1 MSIGA
6 FTGFLE
12 GLGDAKQRQTDRKD
26 RRSLL
31 AAYEKLQ
38 AGPSYGQPADG
49 QQGTGGAPT
58 FTYDGKI
65 GDRPAYAYGYFV
77 KNGVPAHVAAG
88 LVGNL
93 MQESGAEINPA
104 ASGDNGNAFGSGQWN
119 GPRMRA
125 YMGYA
130 KSKGVDPT
138 DFDTQ
143 LAYLMHEGQT
153 SEKGAWDAIM
163 ATKTPEEA
171 ALVASQRFW
180 RPGMPANE
188 RRQGY
193 ATSIYSKLN
202 NVAAPQA
209 ETAATET
216 EPTDWP
222 WFRKY
227 GKGSM

>member
-6 FTGFLE
+6 FTGFLQ
-12 GLGDAKQRQTDRKD
+12 GLGDAKQRDNDRKD
-26 RRSLL
+26 RGRLL
-31 AAYEKLQ
+31 DAYERMQ
-38 AGPSYGQPADG
+38 GSYGRGGDG
-49 QQGTGGAPT
+49 QPGQGTGGAPT

-65 GDRPAYAYGYFV
+65 GDRPSYAYGYFV
-77 KNGVPAHVAAG
+77 KKGVPAHVAAG

-119 GPRMRA
+119 GPRMRG

-130 KSKGVDPT
+130 KEKGVDPT

-143 LAYLMHEGQT
+143 LDYLMHEGQT

-180 RPGMPANE
+180 RPGTPYNE

-193 ATSIYSKLN
+193 ATSIYANLN
-202 NVAAPQA
+202 NVAAPPTQVAAA
-209 ETAATET
+209 E
-216 EPTDWP
+216 EPTDWA

-227 GKGSM
+227 GKGSP